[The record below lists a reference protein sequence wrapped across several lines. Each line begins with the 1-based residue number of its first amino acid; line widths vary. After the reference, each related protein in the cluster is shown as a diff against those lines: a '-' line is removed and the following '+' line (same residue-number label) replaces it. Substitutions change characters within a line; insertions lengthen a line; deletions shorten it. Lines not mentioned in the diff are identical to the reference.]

1 MCSCDVWLPVDI
13 GSVRCWCGRMLQTCQ
28 IEGFSGQRLRAS
40 WRAVCVGGKWIALL
54 EIMPALNCDG
64 RTATVKYSSTYT
76 IYFDIWVLQH
86 RVLKYNIKTMKMFWI
101 SLNGSYVKIYET
113 IFLWTSDVFI
123 LRGQNTVHHCIF
135 DVRKSNTLTFTDPV
149 GIQKCVS
156 PSQRRYHIILKL
168 E

>member
-40 WRAVCVGGKWIALL
+40 WRAVCVGGKWIAVL

-101 SLNGSYVKIYET
+101 SLNGSYVKKYMKQSFFGLLMYSFWEDRTQYIIGFLMSESQIHWHLQTQLVFRSVCHQVKEDT
-113 IFLWTSDVFI
+113 I
-123 LRGQNTVHHCIF
+123 
-135 DVRKSNTLTFTDPV
+135 
-149 GIQKCVS
+149 
-156 PSQRRYHIILKL
+156 
-168 E
+168 